1 MIMRPIFSFIAAC
14 FACSLATLSSAEVEL
29 LQSIKIADD
38 GLHFDGKRV
47 PVKDRLTVADGPK
60 YDFAF
65 GPRITPHGD
74 CIDTFGDFV
83 FMTWYKGPEAKR
95 NVMLSR
101 YNLKTQKLVTI
112 EFEHRHTGFQNRP
125 HVGESHNTVAVGIC
139 PIDET
144 IHLLYDMHSYSPSRP
159 ANGSLANDYFRY
171 QFSVKGAATAS
182 DEDFTRELFGD
193 KRLFLTEGENYEA
206 LTYPYFHTNEHGE
219 LFVRIRRG
227 GNNNGK
233 YMLAKY
239 DGDGWSR
246 FWDFNII
253 DAKRHGLKYNWGLY
267 GDLKFE
273 NGKLRAGFL
282 TRYSNNKDRYIYN
295 NGFHYAY
302 SEDPEGRGK
311 WFNYLDEPVSL
322 PIIDPSVIKFYE
334 PGDVLDEQSPNSV
347 HMTGV
352 DWTVTSDDSLHFIT
366 KVSLRKKG
374 APEVSHNVHAFKKA
388 DEKEFTTTSDFPGG
402 QLYSVGNVIYLMGLN
417 KEGRP
422 YIYKALGG
430 TNDWELLYKSKNG
443 PRFTHGNVHIADGKL
458 FYYLMERASGSAR
471 PTHLQIF
478 RLYD

>member
-1 MIMRPIFSFIAAC
+1 MQTTKLFFAAC
-14 FACSLATLSSAEVEL
+14 AVFVLGATCSAEVKL

-47 PVKDRLTVADGPK
+47 PVKERLTVSDGPS

-74 CIDTFGDFV
+74 CIDTYGDYV
-83 FMTWYKGPEAKR
+83 FMTWYKGPETKR

-101 YNLKTQKLVTI
+101 YNLKTKKLVTI

-144 IHLLYDMHSYSPSRP
+144 IHLLYDMHSYSPERP

-171 QFSVKGAATAS
+171 QFSVAGAATVS
-182 DEDFTRELFGD
+182 DEDFGRNLFGD

-206 LTYPYFHTNEHGE
+206 LTYPYFHINELGE
-219 LFVRIRRG
+219 LFVRIRKG

-239 DGDGWSR
+239 DGKEWSR
-246 FWDFNII
+246 FWDFNIM
-253 DAKRHGLKYNWGLY
+253 DAKQKGLEYNWGLY

-282 TRYSNNKDRYIYN
+282 TRYSDNKDRYIYN

-311 WFNYLDEPVSL
+311 WFNYRDEAVGL
-322 PIIDPSVIKFYE
+322 PIVDPSVIKFFE
-334 PGDVLDEQSPNSV
+334 PGDVFDEQSPNSV
-347 HMTGV
+347 HITGV
-352 DWTVTSDDSLHFIT
+352 DWTVTSDDSLHFIS
-366 KVSLRKKG
+366 KVGLRKKG
-374 APEVSHNVHAFKKA
+374 IPDVTRDVHAFKKVG
-388 DEKEFTTTSDFPGG
+388 DKGFTTTSDFPGG
-402 QLYSVGNVIYLMGLN
+402 TLYSVDDVIYLMGLN
-417 KEGRP
+417 REGRP
-422 YIYKALGG
+422 YIYRAPGG
-430 TNDWELLYKSKNG
+430 TNDWVLLFEGKKG

-458 FYYLMERASGSAR
+458 FYYLMEQGKGSAR
-471 PTHLQIF
+471 PTHLNIY
-478 RLYD
+478 RLAD

>member
-1 MIMRPIFSFIAAC
+1 MRKSHLILAAV
-14 FACSLATLSSAEVEL
+14 AALSLALTCSAEVTL
-29 LQSIKIADD
+29 LHTIKIADD
-38 GLHFDGKRV
+38 GLHFDGERV
-47 PVKDRLTVADGPK
+47 PVKDRLIVADGPK

-83 FMTWYKGPEAKR
+83 FMTWYKGPEARR

-101 YNLKTQKLVTI
+101 YNMKTQKLVTI

-125 HVGESHNTVAVGIC
+125 HVGESHNTIAVGIC

-144 IHLLYDMHSYSPSRP
+144 IHLLYDMHSYSPERP
-159 ANGSLANDYFRY
+159 ANGSLSNDYFRY

-182 DEDFTRELFGD
+182 DEAFTRELFGD
-193 KRLFLTEGENYEA
+193 KRLYLAEGEDYEA
-206 LTYPYFHTNEHGE
+206 LTYPYFHINELGE

-239 DGDGWSR
+239 DGEQWSH
-246 FWDFNII
+246 FWDFNILN
-253 DAKRHGLKYNWGLY
+253 AKQRGLDHNWGLY

-273 NGKLRAGFL
+273 NDKLRAGFL
-282 TRYSNNKDRYIYN
+282 TRWSDNKDRYIYN

-311 WFNYLDEPVSL
+311 WFNYKDEPVSL
-322 PIIDPSVIKFYE
+322 PIIDPNVIKFFE
-334 PGDVLDEQSPNSV
+334 PGDVIDEQSPNSV

-352 DWTVTSDDSLHFIT
+352 DWTVTSDDSLHFIS
-366 KVSLRKKG
+366 KVGLRKKG
-374 APEVSHNVHAFKKA
+374 EPRKSVNVHAYKKV
-388 DEKEFTTTSDFPGG
+388 DEEEFTTTSDFPGG
-402 QLYSVGNVIYLMGLN
+402 KLHSVGDVIYLMGLN
-417 KEGRP
+417 RDGRP
-422 YIYKALGG
+422 YIYSAPGG
-430 TNDWELLYKSKNG
+430 TNDWELLYEGKKG
-443 PRFTHGNVHIADGKL
+443 PRFSHGNVHIAGGKL
-458 FYYLMERASGSAR
+458 YYYLMERASGSAR

-478 RLYD
+478 HLYD